1 MTDER
6 DRPVLD
12 RLLAQLPGFKGY
24 VREEDRQ
31 RSDEQMRKFV
41 HARLLAAKLALDGF
55 ARRAL
60 EGGQIDQIGRCD
72 SLRKQI
78 DRLAS
83 RLERIAP
90 GASSFFG
97 RSLSDQSLEDL
108 YDFDAQ
114 LMDLADAVASHAEG
128 LASTSDADGS
138 LLTTIEQ
145 QLTRL
150 EREQER
156 RENFLAGLKD

>member
-12 RLLAQLPGFKGY
+12 RLLAQIPGFKGY

-31 RSDEQMRKFV
+31 RSDAQMRKFV
-41 HARLLAAKLALDGF
+41 HAKLLAAKLGLDGF

-60 EGGQIDQIGRCD
+60 DAGQIDQMGRCD

-83 RLERIAP
+83 RLERITP

-97 RSLSDQSLEDL
+97 RSLSDESLEDL

-114 LMDLADAVASHAEG
+114 LMDFADAVASHAER
-128 LASTSDADGS
+128 LATENDVDGS
-138 LLTTIEQ
+138 LLGAIEQ

-150 EREQER
+150 ELEQER
-156 RENFLAGLKD
+156 RENFLADLKD